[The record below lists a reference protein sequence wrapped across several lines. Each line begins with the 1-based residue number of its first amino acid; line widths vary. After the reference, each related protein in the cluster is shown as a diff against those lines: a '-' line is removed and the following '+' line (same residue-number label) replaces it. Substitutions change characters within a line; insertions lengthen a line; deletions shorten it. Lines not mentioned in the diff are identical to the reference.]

1 MSNWKNREP
10 QKKYY
15 TIYKITNLINGK
27 IYIGF
32 HSTNDLDDGYMGSGK
47 GIKRAIKKYGEENF
61 HKEILAIYDNQK
73 DAEDLERELVNEDFV
88 NRLDT
93 YNMTIGGNVC
103 ILWGEN
109 NGFYG
114 KHHTEDTIRNIQES
128 RSWYYP
134 TEETKEKIRQSCK
147 EFWTEEERL
156 KQGERLKGRAVSEE
170 TRNKLSESNK
180 GKNVSEESKQ
190 KMSKSQKEWF
200 ESLTEEEYWKWYN
213 RKYNEEFRNKLSEL
227 MKGRECPWV
236 QITNRDPKKIKKTAE
251 THRGMKR
258 SEEARKNI
266 SESLKG
272 NVPGNKNKVW
282 CYNPNTDER
291 KYVEE
296 GNIPEGW
303 VKGQNKKVTPKG
315 KKWCHN
321 PETGERK
328 MCYEN
333 ETPEGWI
340 KGMGSKK

>member
-128 RSWYYP
+128 GSWYNSHP
-134 TEETKEKIRQSCK
+134 QHIKEQISKSLKETWKDEKLREEA
-147 EFWTEEERL
+147 RL
-156 KQGERLKGRAVSEE
+156 RRLEWKHSEE
-170 TRNKLSESNK
+170 TSGRNEGRDLSAHLGRAGWEQY
-180 GKNVSEESKQ
+180 G
-190 KMSKSQKEWF
+190 
-200 ESLTEEEYWKWYN
+200 LTSDNFLFKIYSFSDRTSRRYQ
-213 RKYNEEFRNKLSEL
+213 
-227 MKGRECPWV
+227 KGRR
-236 QITNRDPKKIKKTAE
+236 T
-251 THRGMKR
+251 G
-258 SEEARKNI
+258 
-266 SESLKG
+266 
-272 NVPGNKNKVW
+272 
-282 CYNPNTDER
+282 
-291 KYVEE
+291 
-296 GNIPEGW
+296 
-303 VKGQNKKVTPKG
+303 
-315 KKWCHN
+315 
-321 PETGERK
+321 GERS
-328 MCYEN
+328 
-333 ETPEGWI
+333 
-340 KGMGSKK
+340 SKPNWDSNPRSRHTN